1 MTRTPSKPSI
11 LIVDDER
18 GSREVLARFLRP
30 EYDVAT
36 AEDGQVGVNLLS
48 RNTYDLVLTDIRMP
62 GAGGFDVLKKTL
74 SLPDPPPCIL
84 FTAYG
89 SIDTAVEAMK
99 LGAFD
104 FITKPVDIDQ
114 LELRIKRALET
125 RNIKTE
131 NAELKRK
138 LDESRQVVPHILG
151 DSPAIRQVMDTVRQV
166 APTRSSVL
174 IQGESGTG
182 KELVARA
189 LHELSGRKG
198 DFVAIHC
205 AAIPETLF
213 ESELFG
219 HEKGAFT
226 GAVEQ
231 HKGFF
236 EKADGGTIFLD
247 EIGEVPLPVQVKLLR
262 VLETRSFER
271 VGGTQNITVDV
282 RIVSATNRDLEQ
294 MVASGAFREDLY
306 YRLNVVKI
314 LIPPLRERTSDIPI
328 LVRGFLSRIAEENGK
343 GDMTIS
349 EPAMAALCAA
359 KWPGN
364 IRELRNCVE
373 NMVVLCRTGEI
384 GLENVPM
391 NIRESSSPG
400 ITRNVLA
407 APSCDLEQNE
417 RVLIERALN
426 ECGGNRSRAAEK
438 LGISRRTLHRK
449 LNLYNIE

>member
-1 MTRTPSKPSI
+1 MQGQAIDNASGHQTGFSF
-11 LIVDDER
+11 
-18 GSREVLARFLRP
+18 EVLP
-30 EYDVAT
+30 
-36 AEDGQVGVNLLS
+36 
-48 RNTYDLVLTDIRMP
+48 P
-62 GAGGFDVLKKTL
+62 LKGMG
-74 SLPDPPPCIL
+74 IERL
-84 FTAYG
+84 FA
-89 SIDTAVEAMK
+89 
-99 LGAFD
+99 
-104 FITKPVDIDQ
+104 DIDM
-114 LELRIKRALET
+114 LREFDPQYVNITTHRSERVFRETAPGLFERVAVRKRPGTVAVAAAIKARYGL
-125 RNIKTE
+125 R
-131 NAELKRK
+131 
-138 LDESRQVVPHILG
+138 VVPHILG
-151 DSPAIRQVMDTVRQV
+151 DSTAIRQVMDTVRQV

-271 VGGTQNITVDV
+271 VGGTQNIAVDV
-282 RIVSATNRDLEQ
+282 RIVSATNRNLEE
-294 MVASGAFREDLY
+294 MVASGTFREDLY

-314 LIPPLRERTSDIPI
+314 LIPPLRERASDIPI
-328 LVRGFLSRIAEENGK
+328 LVRGFLKQIAAENGK
-343 GDMTIS
+343 EDMTIS
-349 EPAMAALCAA
+349 EPAMAALRAA
-359 KWPGN
+359 RWPGN

-384 GLENVPM
+384 GLDNVPM
-391 NIRESSSPG
+391 NIRESSTPG
-400 ITRNVLA
+400 ITKDVLS
-407 APSCDLEQNE
+407 APSCDLEHNE
-417 RVLIERALN
+417 RILIERALN

>member
-1 MTRTPSKPSI
+1 
-11 LIVDDER
+11 
-18 GSREVLARFLRP
+18 
-30 EYDVAT
+30 
-36 AEDGQVGVNLLS
+36 
-48 RNTYDLVLTDIRMP
+48 
-62 GAGGFDVLKKTL
+62 
-74 SLPDPPPCIL
+74 
-84 FTAYG
+84 
-89 SIDTAVEAMK
+89 MK

-104 FITKPVDIDQ
+104 FVTKPVDIDQ

-138 LDESRQVVPHILG
+138 LDESHRVVPNILG
-151 DSPAIRQVMDTVRQV
+151 ESPAIREVMDTVRQV

-231 HKGFF
+231 HK
-236 EKADGGTIFLD
+236 
-247 EIGEVPLPVQVKLLR
+247 
-262 VLETRSFER
+262 ER
-271 VGGTQNITVDV
+271 VGGTQNISVDV
-282 RIVSATNRDLEQ
+282 RIVSATNRNLEE

-314 LIPPLRERTSDIPI
+314 LIPPLRERASDIPI
-328 LVRGFLSRIAEENGK
+328 LVRGFLKQIAAENGK
-343 GDMTIS
+343 EDMTIS
-349 EPAMAALCAA
+349 EPAMAALRAA
-359 KWPGN
+359 RWPGN

-384 GLENVPM
+384 GLDNVPM
-391 NIRESSSPG
+391 NIRESSTPG
-400 ITRNVLA
+400 ITKDVLS
-407 APSCDLEQNE
+407 APSCDLEHNE
-417 RVLIERALN
+417 RILIERALN

>member
-1 MTRTPSKPSI
+1 
-11 LIVDDER
+11 
-18 GSREVLARFLRP
+18 
-30 EYDVAT
+30 
-36 AEDGQVGVNLLS
+36 
-48 RNTYDLVLTDIRMP
+48 LTDIRMP
-62 GAGGFDVLKKTL
+62 GIGGFDVLKKTL

-89 SIDTAVEAMK
+89 SIDTPVEAMK

-104 FITKPVDIDQ
+104 FVTKPVDIDQ

-125 RNIKTE
+125 RNIKSE

-138 LDESRQVVPHILG
+138 LDESRRVVPNILG
-151 DSPAIRQVMDTVRQV
+151 ESPAIRQVMDTVRQV

-271 VGGTQNITVDV
+271 VGGTQNIAVDV

-328 LVRGFLSRIAEENGK
+328 LVRGFLSQLAAENGK
-343 GDMTIS
+343 ENMTIS

-359 KWPGN
+359 RWPGN

-384 GLENVPM
+384 GLENVPV

-400 ITRNVLA
+400 ITRDILA
-407 APSCDLEQNE
+407 APSCDLEKNE
-417 RVLIERALN
+417 RILIERALN

-449 LNLYNIE
+449 LKLYNIE

>member
-1 MTRTPSKPSI
+1 MTKANSKPSI

-30 EYDVAT
+30 EYDVTT
-36 AEDGQVGVNLLS
+36 AEDGEIRVNLLS

-104 FITKPVDIDQ
+104 FVTKPVDIDQ

-125 RNIKTE
+125 RSIKSE

-138 LDESRQVVPHILG
+138 LDESRRVVPHILG

-271 VGGTQNITVDV
+271 VGGTQNIAV
-282 RIVSATNRDLEQ
+282 LEQ

-328 LVRGFLSRIAEENGK
+328 LVRGFLSQLAAENGK
-343 GDMTIS
+343 ENMTIS

-359 KWPGN
+359 RWPGN

-384 GLENVPM
+384 GLENVPV

-400 ITRNVLA
+400 ITRDILA
-407 APSCDLEQNE
+407 APSCDLEKNE
-417 RVLIERALN
+417 RILIERALN

-449 LNLYNIE
+449 LKLYNIE

>member
-1 MTRTPSKPSI
+1 MTKPNAKPSI

-18 GSREVLARFLRP
+18 GSREVLAQFLRP
-30 EYDVAT
+30 EYDVTT
-36 AEDGQVGVNLLS
+36 AEDGEIGVNLLS

-62 GAGGFDVLKKTL
+62 GIGGFDVLKKTL

-104 FITKPVDIDQ
+104 FVTKPVDIDQ
-114 LELRIKRALET
+114 LEIRIKRALET
-125 RNIKTE
+125 RSIKTE

-138 LDESRQVVPHILG
+138 LDESRRVVPHILG
-151 DSPAIRQVMDTVRQV
+151 DSPAIRQVMDTVQQI

-271 VGGTQNITVDV
+271 VGGTQNISVDV

-328 LVRGFLSRIAEENGK
+328 LVRGFLAQIAAENGK
-343 GDMTIS
+343 ENMTIS

-359 KWPGN
+359 RWPGN

-384 GLENVPM
+384 RLENVPV

-400 ITRNVLA
+400 ITRDILA
-407 APSCDLEQNE
+407 APSCDLEKNE
-417 RVLIERALN
+417 RILIERALN

-449 LNLYNIE
+449 LKLYNIE

>member
-1 MTRTPSKPSI
+1 MTKPNSKPSI

-30 EYDVAT
+30 EYDVTT
-36 AEDGQVGVNLLS
+36 AEDGEIGVNLLS
-48 RNTYDLVLTDIRMP
+48 RNHYDLVLTDIRMP

-104 FITKPVDIDQ
+104 FVTKPIDIDQ

-125 RNIKTE
+125 RSIKTE

-138 LDESRQVVPHILG
+138 LDESRRVVPHILG

-219 HEKGAFT
+219 HEKGVILEDIGT
-226 GAVEQ
+226 G
-231 HKGFF
+231 
-236 EKADGGTIFLD
+236 
-247 EIGEVPLPVQVKLLR
+247 
-262 VLETRSFER
+262 
-271 VGGTQNITVDV
+271 N
-282 RIVSATNRDLEQ
+282 N
-294 MVASGAFREDLY
+294 
-306 YRLNVVKI
+306 
-314 LIPPLRERTSDIPI
+314 LI
-328 LVRGFLSRIAEENGK
+328 
-343 GDMTIS
+343 
-349 EPAMAALCAA
+349 
-359 KWPGN
+359 
-364 IRELRNCVE
+364 
-373 NMVVLCRTGEI
+373 
-384 GLENVPM
+384 
-391 NIRESSSPG
+391 
-400 ITRNVLA
+400 
-407 APSCDLEQNE
+407 
-417 RVLIERALN
+417 
-426 ECGGNRSRAAEK
+426 
-438 LGISRRTLHRK
+438 
-449 LNLYNIE
+449 

>member
-1 MTRTPSKPSI
+1 M
-11 LIVDDER
+11 
-18 GSREVLARFLRP
+18 
-30 EYDVAT
+30 
-36 AEDGQVGVNLLS
+36 NLLS

-62 GAGGFDVLKKTL
+62 GIGGFDVLKKTL

-104 FITKPVDIDQ
+104 FVTKPVDIDQ
-114 LELRIKRALET
+114 LEIRIKRALET
-125 RNIKTE
+125 RSIKTE

-138 LDESRQVVPHILG
+138 LDESRRVVPHILG
-151 DSPAIRQVMDTVRQV
+151 DSPAIRQVMDTVRQI

-198 DFVAIHC
+198 EFVAIHC

-271 VGGTQNITVDV
+271 VGGTQNISVDV

-328 LVRGFLSRIAEENGK
+328 LVRGFLAQIAAENGK
-343 GDMTIS
+343 ENMTIS

-359 KWPGN
+359 RWPGN

-384 GLENVPM
+384 GLENVPV

-400 ITRNVLA
+400 ITRDILA
-407 APSCDLEQNE
+407 APSCDLEKNE
-417 RVLIERALN
+417 RILIERALN

-449 LNLYNIE
+449 LKLYNIE

>member
-1 MTRTPSKPSI
+1 M
-11 LIVDDER
+11 
-18 GSREVLARFLRP
+18 
-30 EYDVAT
+30 
-36 AEDGQVGVNLLS
+36 
-48 RNTYDLVLTDIRMP
+48 
-62 GAGGFDVLKKTL
+62 LKKTL

-104 FITKPVDIDQ
+104 FVTKPVDIDQ

-125 RNIKTE
+125 RNIKSE

-282 RIVSATNRDLEQ
+282 RIVSATNRDLEL